1 MNGMQAQDIRVNG
14 PRSGVAGRALLAA
27 LLLLAGA
34 CGRGST
40 APLPDPIVTPPSPPL
55 PLSQV
60 FVLESWGAPA
70 DDTVVTFA
78 ADAQRVVRILRGAPD
93 NSLFATLTFP
103 AGSVVP
109 DEGSDSITV
118 RIRIPPGLYGLDIS
132 TDAEIGNGANV
143 TFSYGMHFVSPDGA
157 RRAYGTD
164 IRFEQF
170 LGIGRLEEDSML
182 VFMQSWRPASDMLR
196 APLGGNGR
204 YLVAAPQSSPT
215 FRAIVW

>member
-1 MNGMQAQDIRVNG
+1 MTRMPEQDITTDRR
-14 PRSGVAGRALLAA
+14 RSRWTRRAPLAA
-27 LLLLAGA
+27 FLLLTGA
-34 CGRGST
+34 CGGSS
-40 APLPDPIVTPPSPPL
+40 AVPLPDPIVTPPSPPL
-55 PLSQV
+55 PLNQV

-70 DDTVVTFA
+70 EDTVATFA
-78 ADAQRVVRILRGAPD
+78 AGAPRVIRILRGAPD
-93 NSLFATLTFP
+93 NSLFAMVTFP
-103 AGSVVP
+103 
-109 DEGSDSITV
+109 EGSLVPREGTDSVQV

-132 TDAEIGNGANV
+132 TDAEIRNGASV

-170 LGIGRLEEDSML
+170 LGIGRLEADSML

-196 APLGGNGR
+196 APLGGTGR